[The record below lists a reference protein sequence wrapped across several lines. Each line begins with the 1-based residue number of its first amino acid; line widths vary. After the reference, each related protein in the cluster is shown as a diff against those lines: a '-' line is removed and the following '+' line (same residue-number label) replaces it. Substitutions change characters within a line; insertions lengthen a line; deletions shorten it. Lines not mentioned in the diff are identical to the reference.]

1 MAYEYPSAGKNAQ
14 PEVKKAIERFRRLP
28 DDEKEGQVLLWW
40 LTGGQSTQA
49 FKMTKRDAGYV
60 DHPVEGAQCSL
71 CKFAYYS
78 MYEKKYICSQ
88 IVGEIFPNAVCQLF
102 ED

>member
-1 MAYEYPSAGKNAQ
+1 MAYEYPQAGKSAQ
-14 PEVKKAIERFRRLP
+14 PEVKKALERFRRLP
-28 DDEKEGQVLLWW
+28 EKEKEFTPVLWW

-60 DHPVEGAQCSL
+60 DHPVDGAQCSL
-71 CKFAYYS
+71 CKFAYFS

-88 IVGEIFPNAVCQLF
+88 VVGEIFPEDVCKLF
-102 ED
+102 EG